1 MGVCIPSPTFIH
13 LETKL
18 NSAVPLSLVVYFRD
32 GAVRW
37 WPTEIR
43 CDASRP
49 RMSNN
54 YTVTGVKNHFLVGNA
69 VHSFFSCLS
78 PLFRI
83 LVLLL
88 FRLRRN
94 YRAVMW
100 NNSMT
105 RAEDGY
111 VGQYFPWLE
120 EVNVRYILFW
130 WIITSADRKLTYIRN
145 FREITGWVHTKLPQQ
160 IRLILYTLARIL
172 YTVVLVHE
180 EEICYNVRASNTRRI
195 ENTNFKLFV
204 TNNQNIR
211 LVPLRYSFIKI
222 KAQDFFIHLIVNR

>member
-130 WIITSADRKLTYIRN
+130 WIITSADRNLTYIRN
-145 FREITGWVHTKLPQQ
+145 FREITDYIHKTTATNTFNPVHISTYF
-160 IRLILYTLARIL
+160 IYGGF
-172 YTVVLVHE
+172 
-180 EEICYNVRASNTRRI
+180 NTRRRNLLQRTCI
-195 ENTNFKLFV
+195 EYQKDWKHKF
-204 TNNQNIR
+204 QIICHEWSE
-211 LVPLRYSFIKI
+211 YSFGPFTLFLYENKSTG
-222 KAQDFFIHLIVNR
+222 FLYSFNS

>member
-1 MGVCIPSPTFIH
+1 MQFT
-13 LETKL
+13 
-18 NSAVPLSLVVYFRD
+18 R
-32 GAVRW
+32 
-37 WPTEIR
+37 
-43 CDASRP
+43 
-49 RMSNN
+49 
-54 YTVTGVKNHFLVGNA
+54 
-69 VHSFFSCLS
+69 FFSCLS
-78 PLFRI
+78 PPFRI

-105 RAEDGY
+105 RTEDGY

-130 WIITSADRKLTYIRN
+130 WIITSAGRNLTYIRN
-145 FREITGWVHTKLPQQ
+145 FREITDWVHRKLPQQ
-160 IRLILYTLARIL
+160 MRLILYTLVRIL

-195 ENTNFKLFV
+195 ENTNFKVLLFV

-211 LVPLRYSFIKI
+211 LVSLRYSFTKI
-222 KAQDFFIHLIVNR
+222 KA